1 MKVTK
6 AVVIVNPTSGK
17 EEGEEYG
24 PAVKKELKKLYDEVE
39 LKWTEGEGDATE
51 FAREAC
57 REHVDAI
64 YAMGGDGTVN
74 ECVNGIAPEDNR
86 PIFSFIPL
94 GTVNDLGRVLGIP
107 MNPKKAIQEL
117 TNRKK
122 KTIDIGKINDQYFV
136 DIVAIGS
143 VPDAVHEVPIEKK
156 TKLGPLAYVIEGMKA
171 LNEKEV
177 YPFEFEMDGEKL
189 SAESFLVLVALT
201 NSVAGIQ
208 TMIPDADVDDG
219 YLHLAVVKGETIAEK
234 VNLIP
239 KIFAGTVTDDENILY
254 RRFKKGRIALSESYD
269 KAIVTNV
276 DGDEGDVLPVNVEVL
291 AGHMDVFV
299 PDNDS
304 ED

>member
-1 MKVTK
+1 MTK

-24 PAVKKELKKLYDEVE
+24 PLAKNELEKLYDEVE
-39 LKWTEGEGDATE
+39 LKWTEGEGDATR
-51 FAREAC
+51 FAQEAC
-57 REHVDAI
+57 RSNVDAI

-74 ECVNGIAPEDNR
+74 ECVNGIAPEANR

-107 MNPKKAIQEL
+107 MKPKKAIKEL

-122 KTIDIGKINDQYFV
+122 RTIDIGKINDQYFV

-143 VPDAVHEVPIEKK
+143 VPDAVHSVPIEKK
-156 TKLGPLAYVIEGMKA
+156 TKLGPLAYVVEGIKA
-171 LNEKEV
+171 LNEKEA
-177 YPFEFEMDGEKL
+177 YPFEFDLDGEKL
-189 SAESFLVLVALT
+189 KEDSFLVLVALT
-201 NSVAGIQ
+201 NSIAGIQ

-234 VNLIP
+234 LDLVP
-239 KIFAGTVTDDENILY
+239 KIFSGKMTEDDNILY
-254 RRFKKGRIALSESYD
+254 RRFKNGVISLSDTYEKD
-269 KAIVTNV
+269 IVTNV
-276 DGDEGDVLPVNVEVL
+276 DGDEGDVLPVNVKVL
-291 AGHMDVFV
+291 PGHMEVFV
-299 PDNDS
+299 PDTES